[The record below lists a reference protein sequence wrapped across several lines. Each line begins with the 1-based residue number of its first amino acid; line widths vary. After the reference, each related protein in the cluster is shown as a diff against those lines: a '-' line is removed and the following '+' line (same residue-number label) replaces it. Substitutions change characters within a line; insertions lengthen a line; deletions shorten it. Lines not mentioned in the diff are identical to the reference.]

1 MEIKFLYLAL
11 ILMLVVNVQS
21 DAFNLEKIDKH
32 GSNLK
37 IATCNKDTVLDFYL
51 SPETTI
57 SCSSTLCS
65 VVNYLTKNRR
75 DQNQV

>member
-1 MEIKFLYLAL
+1 MFI
-11 ILMLVVNVQS
+11 VNVQS

-32 GSNLK
+32 GSTLK

-57 SCSSTLCS
+57 SCSSTLCV

-75 DQNQV
+75 DPSRV